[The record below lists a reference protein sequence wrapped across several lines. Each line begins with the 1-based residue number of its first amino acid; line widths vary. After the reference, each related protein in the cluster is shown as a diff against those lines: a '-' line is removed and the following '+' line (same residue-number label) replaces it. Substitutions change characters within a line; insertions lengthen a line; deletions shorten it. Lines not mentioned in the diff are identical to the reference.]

1 MVETRPLT
9 DPRPQRGDL
18 QVGRPHCAPRNQ
30 FGSVSRCSRA
40 CNFFSLVPCSSTRLR
55 NRAITADT
63 RDRAAISVQ
72 PNSSAASIKR
82 RSAVSRAPARSSGG
96 NPQIISA
103 ILGIAAT
110 ADLRKAFSS
119 SAGAMTVNAQPI
131 AQLQV
136 VHRATAWNVSE
147 CLRCTVRYRRRATP
161 FIR

>member
-110 ADLRKAFSS
+110 ADLRKGFLLISRCHDSQRAANCPVASRF
-119 SAGAMTVNAQPI
+119 T
-131 AQLQV
+131 
-136 VHRATAWNVSE
+136 ATAWNVKE
-147 CLRCTVRYRRRATP
+147 CLRCTVRCQGRGTP

>member
-18 QVGRPHCAPRNQ
+18 LVGRPHCALRNQ
-30 FGSVSRCSRA
+30 FGSVSRRSRA

-63 RDRAAISVQ
+63 RDRPAISVQ
-72 PNSSAASIKR
+72 PNSNAASIKR

-103 ILGIAAT
+103 ILGIVAT

-119 SAGAMTVNAQPI
+119 SAVAMTTNAQPI

-136 VHRATAWNVSE
+136 VLPRPRGT
-147 CLRCTVRYRRRATP
+147 YRSA
-161 FIR
+161 